1 MRNRKKNDYL
11 HYIKKN
17 EAVRNPILSFIKSKY
32 FIFIAA
38 GAAVIFTIFFVLN
51 FRTAKQIQK
60 LIFNEKFDRAIIVA
74 RNYLENNKNTDVSRL
89 LGEALF
95 IKTYRITNEDEI
107 RQNKEEIKK
116 IFKEL
121 TKNSMENSA
130 VLFMYGFLLVESTEE
145 RDFGVDLLKKALQLN
160 KKDGEIGA
168 YINRRIIVING
179 MPFQLVD
186 VYERIA
192 AALYLLK
199 RYREAIEYYNLSLKT
214 RPKTIHYFFLAMIY
228 KELNLMDQAVKY
240 VNIVLKT
247 ENNKIV
253 QAKCYLLLA
262 HIEYNRNNM
271 DEAEKIYKKTLEFDS
286 QCADS
291 YYFLGKIY
299 RKKKNFTL
307 FNLYMR
313 KAAKAGHEQ
322 AQKLIPACGLN
333 RHRR

>member
-1 MRNRKKNDYL
+1 MKNKKKNNYL
-11 HYIKKN
+11 HYIHKQEPFGQRLLN
-17 EAVRNPILSFIKSKY
+17 IFKSKY
-32 FIFIAA
+32 FIFIVAA
-38 GAAVIFTIFFVLN
+38 AAVVFTIFFVLN

-60 LIFNEKFDRAIIVA
+60 LIFNEKFDRAIKVA
-74 RNYLENNKNTDVSRL
+74 RNYLESGKSSAVSRL

-95 IKTYRITNEDEI
+95 IKTYRITDENEI
-107 RQNKEEIKK
+107 RLNKEEIKK
-116 IFKEL
+116 IFKEI
-121 TKNSMENSA
+121 TKTEKENSA
-130 VLFMYGFLLVESTEE
+130 VLFMYGFLLVENAEE
-145 RDFGVDLLKKALQLN
+145 RDAGVDLLKKALQLN

-186 VYERIA
+186 VYERIS
-192 AALYLLK
+192 AALYQLK
-199 RYREAIEYYNLSLKT
+199 RYREAIEYYNLCLKT

-228 KELNLMDQAVKY
+228 KDLNQMEQAAKY

-247 ENNKIV
+247 ENNKMV

-262 HIEYNRNNM
+262 HIEYSRNNM

-307 FNLYMR
+307 FNQYMR
-313 KAAKAGHEQ
+313 KAAEAGHEQ
-322 AQKLIPACGLN
+322 AQRLIPAYGLN